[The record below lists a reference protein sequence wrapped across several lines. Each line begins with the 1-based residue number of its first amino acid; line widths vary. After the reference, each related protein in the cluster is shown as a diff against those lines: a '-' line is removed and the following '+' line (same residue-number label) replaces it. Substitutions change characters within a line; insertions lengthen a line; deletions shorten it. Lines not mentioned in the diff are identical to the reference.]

1 LQESQVVRPGKKQLN
16 VGLPGRIREE
26 LIEAAAKNGRNLSKE
41 VRIRLD
47 QSIVDSKFDA
57 ATNDFAR
64 DVMWLARLLSTDAA
78 SWSTD
83 ERRFEAFRIAIDER
97 LTLMAG
103 RLNLQALSSVD
114 PESLG
119 KAIAHA
125 YEQMGLLK
133 HKPGGDNMG
142 DDDDE

>member
-1 LQESQVVRPGKKQLN
+1 VVRAGMQQIK
-16 VGLPGRIREE
+16 VALPDGIREE
-26 LIEAAAKNGRNLSKE
+26 LAEAASKNGRNLSKE
-41 VRIRLD
+41 VRVRLD

-64 DVMWLARLLSTDAA
+64 DVMWLARLVSTDAA

-83 ERRFEAFRIAIDER
+83 ERRFEAFRIAIDKR
-97 LTLMAG
+97 LTSMAG
-103 RLNLQALSSVD
+103 RLNLQPLSNVD

-119 KAIAHA
+119 TAIAHA

>member
-1 LQESQVVRPGKKQLN
+1 MKQLN
-16 VGLPGRIREE
+16 VALPDRIREE

-41 VRIRLD
+41 VRVRLD

-64 DVMWLARLLSTDAA
+64 DVMWLARLTSTDAA
-78 SWSTD
+78 TWSTD
-83 ERRFEAFRIAIDER
+83 EKRFQAFRIAIDEW
-97 LTLMAG
+97 LTVLAG
-103 RLNLQALSSVD
+103 RLSLKPQTNVD

-119 KAIAHA
+119 KAIGQA
-125 YEQMGLLK
+125 YGQMGLLK

>member
-1 LQESQVVRPGKKQLN
+1 VVRAGMQQIKVAVPD
-16 VGLPGRIREE
+16 RIREE
-26 LIEAAAKNGRNLSKE
+26 LVEEAAKNGRNLSKE
-41 VRIRLD
+41 VRVRLD

-64 DVMWLARLLSTDAA
+64 DVMWLARLVSTDAA

-83 ERRFEAFRIAIDER
+83 EKRFQNFRIAIDAWMDE
-97 LTLMAG
+97 LAG
-103 RLNLQALSSVD
+103 RLNLQPQTNVN
-114 PESLG
+114 PEIG
-119 KAIAHA
+119 KSIAHA
-125 YEQMGLLK
+125 YGQMGLLK

>member
-1 LQESQVVRPGKKQLN
+1 MQQIKVA
-16 VGLPGRIREE
+16 LPDRIRDE

-41 VRIRLD
+41 VRVRLD
-47 QSIVDSKFDA
+47 QSIVDSRFDA

-64 DVMWLARLLSTDAA
+64 DVMWLARLVSGDRAT
-78 SWSTD
+78 WSTD
-83 ERRFEAFRIAIDER
+83 EKRFHNFRIAIDAWMTE
-97 LTLMAG
+97 LAG
-103 RLNLQALSSVD
+103 RLSLQPQTNVD
-114 PESLG
+114 PEIG

-125 YEQMGLLK
+125 YGQMGLLK

>member
-1 LQESQVVRPGKKQLN
+1 VVRAGMQQIKIAVPD
-16 VGLPGRIREE
+16 RIRAE
-26 LIEAAAKNGRNLSKE
+26 LIDAAEKNGRNLSKE

-64 DVMWLARLLSTDAA
+64 DVMWLARLISSDAATWSTDAN
-78 SWSTD
+78 
-83 ERRFEAFRIAIDER
+83 RFEALRKAIDRR

-103 RLNLQALSSVD
+103 RLNLQPLSNVD

-119 KAIAHA
+119 IAIADA

>member
-1 LQESQVVRPGKKQLN
+1 VVRPGKKQLN
-16 VGLPGRIREE
+16 VGLPNRIREE
-26 LIEAAAKNGRNLSKE
+26 LIEAAAKNGRALSKE
-41 VRIRLD
+41 VRVRLD
-47 QSIVDSKFDA
+47 QSIVDSKFDT

-64 DVMWLARLLSTDAA
+64 DVMWLARLVSTDAA

-83 ERRFEAFRIAIDER
+83 EKRFEAFRIAIDTW
-97 LTLMAG
+97 LTDMAG
-103 RLNLQALSSVD
+103 RLNLQPQTNVD

-119 KAIAHA
+119 KAIAQA
-125 YEQMGLLK
+125 YGQMGFLK

>member
-1 LQESQVVRPGKKQLN
+1 VVRSGKKQLN
-16 VGLPGRIREE
+16 VGLPDRIREE
-26 LIEAAAKNGRNLSKE
+26 LIDAAAKNGRNLSKE
-41 VRIRLD
+41 VRVRLD
-47 QSIVDSKFDA
+47 QSIVDSRFDA

-64 DVMWLARLLSTDAA
+64 DVMWLARLV
-78 SWSTD
+78 STD
-83 ERRFEAFRIAIDER
+83 EASWTTDKNRFEAFRIAIDTWLTDLASR
-97 LTLMAG
+97 LKPQPLT
-103 RLNLQALSSVD
+103 NVD

-125 YEQMGLLK
+125 YGQMGLIK

>member
-1 LQESQVVRPGKKQLN
+1 MKQIK
-16 VGLPGRIREE
+16 VGLPDVTRENLE
-26 LIEAAAKNGRNLSKE
+26 DFARMNGRNLSKE
-41 VRIRLD
+41 VRVRLD
-47 QSIVDSKFDA
+47 QSIADSRFDA

-64 DVMWLARLLSTDAA
+64 DVMWLARLVSGDTAT
-78 SWSTD
+78 WSTD

-103 RLNLQALSSVD
+103 RLNLQPLSNVD

>member
-1 LQESQVVRPGKKQLN
+1 MKQIKVAISDETKAYLDEVARN
-16 VGLPGRIREE
+16 
-26 LIEAAAKNGRNLSKE
+26 NGRNLSKE
-41 VRIRLD
+41 VRVRLD

-57 ATNDFAR
+57 PTNDFAR
-64 DVMWLARLLSTDAA
+64 DVMWLARLVSTDEA

-83 ERRFEAFRIAIDER
+83 QNRFEAFRIAIDAW
-97 LTLMAG
+97 LTDMAG
-103 RLNLQALSSVD
+103 RLELQKQTKVD

-125 YEQMGLLK
+125 YGQMGLLK